1 MLFNIWVNNMKKL
14 FQKIDFV
21 MIILLIFLIVV
32 LYCYAQLKI
41 FNKDYI
47 NLCGYTVFRVITGSM
62 ADTIKPQDVVILKIT
77 KDVQV
82 NDIITYKSDNDFIT
96 HRIIDK
102 NKDEIITKGD
112 ANTSKDNPIT
122 EDFVVGKVIY
132 IINNV
137 SVWIKVFST
146 PQVIIAIIISIITI
160 KLIFLKKPKN

>member
-122 EDFVVGKVIY
+122 EDLVVGKVIY

>member
-62 ADTIKPQDVVILKIT
+62 ADTIKPQDIVILKIT

-122 EDFVVGKVIY
+122 EDLVVGKVIY

-160 KLIFLKKPKN
+160 KLIFFKKPKN

>member
-1 MLFNIWVNNMKKL
+1 
-14 FQKIDFV
+14 

-62 ADTIKPQDVVILKIT
+62 ADTIKPQDIVILKIT

-122 EDFVVGKVIY
+122 EDLVVGKVIY

-160 KLIFLKKPKN
+160 KLIFFKKPKN

>member
-1 MLFNIWVNNMKKL
+1 
-14 FQKIDFV
+14 

-122 EDFVVGKVIY
+122 EDLVVGKVIY